1 LLKRFLSIIAVA
13 AALSGCAGLPGFS
26 TPNDTFA
33 LTSPPPAPAVPAAQ
47 RRQLLIQEP
56 SALKLLDSEQI
67 VVRVS
72 DSEVQ
77 YLTNSQWNDRLPRI
91 VESKLIE
98 AFENT
103 GQLGGVGRSGDGL
116 AIDFQLLTNIRSF
129 EVLAYGSPRANVE
142 LSLRL
147 INDRDGTVIAQR
159 VFTGSAP
166 VAGEG
171 NETYVRSLD
180 AAFNSIVP
188 EIIAWTMQ
196 SI

>member
-1 LLKRFLSIIAVA
+1 MLKRFLSIVAVA

-33 LTSPPPAPAVPAAQ
+33 LTSPPAAPSVPAAA

-91 VESKLIE
+91 VESKLVE

-129 EVLAYGSPRANVE
+129 EVLAYGSPRAAVE
-142 LSLRL
+142 LSIRL
-147 INDRDGTVIAQR
+147 INDRDGTVVAQR
-159 VFTGSAP
+159 VFTGTAP
-166 VAGEG
+166 VAGTG

-188 EIIAWTMQ
+188 EIISWTMQ
-196 SI
+196 RI

>member
-33 LTSPPPAPAVPAAQ
+33 MTSPPAAPAVPAAR

-166 VAGEG
+166 VAGTG

>member
-1 LLKRFLSIIAVA
+1 
-13 AALSGCAGLPGFS
+13 
-26 TPNDTFA
+26 
-33 LTSPPPAPAVPAAQ
+33 
-47 RRQLLIQEP
+47 
-56 SALKLLDSEQI
+56 
-67 VVRVS
+67 
-72 DSEVQ
+72 
-77 YLTNSQWNDRLPRI
+77 

-166 VAGEG
+166 VAGTG